1 MKETRGIQFKNQHRP
16 VIGIVGGGQLAR
28 MQAMA
33 AARLGCIIH
42 TIEKTVDC
50 PAASVVQKHQ
60 VGDWND
66 PQVLLPWAEGCDLIT
81 LENEF
86 VEASTLLKLEEAGH
100 QVLPTASTMAVVQ
113 DKWHQKERLKE
124 QGLEVP
130 NFKKVDE
137 VQDLVEFG
145 QEHGWPVVLKKRK
158 QGYDGKGN
166 TTVHCAEASAEAW
179 EHLEG
184 AHNPLFVEAFCPFIK
199 ELAIMVIRTPSGL
212 QATYPVV
219 ETEQKDHI
227 CHTVCAPAQVET
239 PVKDRAR
246 ALGIRAVEAV
256 HGIGCFGVEMFLPA
270 EGGLLI
276 NELAPRV
283 HNSGHYTIE
292 ACPCSQFENHIR
304 AILDW
309 PLGSTD
315 LVRPTATMVNLL
327 GKSEGPAMPSGM
339 LECLQDPEI
348 HLHIYGKKYSKKGR
362 KMGHLTLLGEDPEA
376 IKVRAIGLA
385 QSVQFGL

>member
-1 MKETRGIQFKNQHRP
+1 
-16 VIGIVGGGQLAR
+16 
-28 MQAMA
+28 
-33 AARLGCIIH
+33 
-42 TIEKTVDC
+42 
-50 PAASVVQKHQ
+50 
-60 VGDWND
+60 
-66 PQVLLPWAEGCDLIT
+66 
-81 LENEF
+81 
-86 VEASTLLKLEEAGH
+86 
-100 QVLPTASTMAVVQ
+100 
-113 DKWHQKERLKE
+113 
-124 QGLEVP
+124 
-130 NFKKVDE
+130 
-137 VQDLVEFG
+137 
-145 QEHGWPVVLKKRK
+145 
-158 QGYDGKGN
+158 
-166 TTVHCAEASAEAW
+166 
-179 EHLEG
+179 
-184 AHNPLFVEAFCPFIK
+184 
-199 ELAIMVIRTPSGL
+199 MVIRTPSGL
-212 QATYPVV
+212 LATYPVV

-256 HGIGCFGVEMFLPA
+256 HGIGCFGVEMFLTA

-276 NELAPRV
+276 TELAPRV